1 MVSRGRTYELVGRW
15 HIICV
20 LQRAISNLKNKSEAM
35 EKTSA
40 IESSL
45 TAPRPWSFDRLFD
58 AAKKDTVI
66 RLRWPLVI
74 LSSYLLYYT
83 PSEWLTPTQVQ
94 VVLSLY
100 LLSHSTLYFLA
111 DDLFDSPYFYG
122 PLLVFDTIVLGA
134 VLSTSG
140 TASPDF
146 YFACLFTVI
155 LSCICNDA
163 RGLLVVTILA
173 PLIYGYFVFNSAE
186 SLNPSIYLRLP
197 FPFVISLFYGYF
209 AQVER
214 LRRTARD
221 KDEQVQRQQKT
232 AEEIRRQRER
242 LEVLH
247 EVNSAI
253 TLTID
258 KAQILTSFVETALI
272 HLPYAAA
279 IVRLKRPGTGALET
293 VAARGFKT
301 KALDGANKPLA
312 LTDRVV
318 TDQRALKILNAFTDT
333 RVQDVEF
340 FEDEGLVSFLG
351 VPLVANNEALG
362 CLVLLTREEHE
373 FNEEEIDFLSTL
385 AGQAAIAVHHSEL
398 YDQSQRQAD
407 ELRNAHKM
415 KDEFLKIVSTQLKT
429 PLTVIAGYADMF
441 LERLLGEITPIQ
453 EKAIETVARQSK
465 ELHRLINTV
474 LQVSNIEAE
483 TPRVER
489 HEINLWEFLSE
500 LRTFYDIRPSKDVKL
515 LWNYPADLP
524 SFQGDRGKLKRILEN
539 LIDNALKFTDQGTV
553 AVSVRYLGAKKV
565 LEFIIRDTGVGIPRE
580 QISTIFERFRQ
591 VPGANSGGQHGGIG
605 LGLYIVKKYLDLL
618 DGKILVDSRAG
629 AGSTFTLQIPAPTHN
644 VSTGHEQLLLPT
656 ANENFG
662 VDAH

>member
-1 MVSRGRTYELVGRW
+1 
-15 HIICV
+15 
-20 LQRAISNLKNKSEAM
+20 M
-35 EKTSA
+35 EKASPTDPSFA
-40 IESSL
+40 
-45 TAPRPWSFDRLFD
+45 RRQWSFDRLFD

-94 VVLSLY
+94 AVLILY

-173 PLIYGYFVFNSAE
+173 PLIYGYFVFSSAE

-221 KDEQVQRQQKT
+221 KEEQMARQQKA

-247 EVNSAI
+247 QVNLSV
-253 TLTID
+253 TSTID
-258 KAQILTSFVETALI
+258 KAEILASFLEMALMY
-272 HLPYAAA
+272 LPYAAA
-279 IVRLKRPGTGALET
+279 IVRLKSTGADVPET
-293 VAARGFKT
+293 VAARGLKT
-301 KALDGANKPLA
+301 KALDAVKKSLDF
-312 LTDRVV
+312 TDRVV
-318 TDQRALKILNAFTDT
+318 AEQRPVQVRNVFTD
-333 RVQDVEF
+333 RQVQNLDL
-340 FEDEGLVSFLG
+340 FESEGLVSSLG
-351 VPLVANNEALG
+351 VPLVANNKALG
-362 CLVLLTREEHE
+362 CLVFLTREEHE

-385 AGQAAIAVHHSEL
+385 AGQAAIAIHHSEL
-398 YDQSQRQAD
+398 YDRSQQQAE
-407 ELRNAHKM
+407 ELIDAHKI
-415 KDEFLKIVSTQLKT
+415 KDEFLKVVSTQLKT
-429 PLTVIAGYADMF
+429 PLNVITGYSDMF
-441 LERLLGEITPIQ
+441 LQGLLGEMTAIQ

-465 ELHRLINTV
+465 ELHGLINTV
-474 LQVSNIEAE
+474 LQVSSMEAE
-483 TPRVER
+483 TLQVDL
-489 HEINLWEFLSE
+489 HEVNLWEFLSE
-500 LRTFYDIRPSKDVKL
+500 LRAFYDYPFAKDVKL
-515 LWNYPADLP
+515 VWNYPADLP
-524 SFQGDRGKLKRILEN
+524 SVQGDRAKLKRILEN
-539 LIDNALKFTDQGTV
+539 LIGNALKFTEHGTV
-553 AVSVRYLGAKKV
+553 TVLVRYLADKKV
-565 LEFIIRDTGVGIPRE
+565 LEFRISDTGVGIPRE
-580 QISTIFERFRQ
+580 QISTIFEKFRQ
-591 VPGANSGGQHGGIG
+591 VSAHTGMEHGGVG

-618 DGKILVDSRAG
+618 GGTIQVESRAG
-629 AGSTFTLQIPAPTHN
+629 AGSTFVLRIPAPLH
-644 VSTGHEQLLLPT
+644 SSSAAHEQLLLPT
-656 ANENFG
+656 AGETFG
-662 VDAH
+662 ADSR